1 MLNSL
6 RSKYYGGQT
15 PRHLKSPNSRFLFIW
30 FHAENFSLSR
40 RVPLI
45 SVLCLPSTP
54 YPTTPPSVKVNNCD
68 SRLFTLVSNLD
79 APLLLAFGWG
89 EGTRSCFFE
98 AWEMGT
104 RGEGQLIG
112 KILLLIRAITHCHNY
127 QCHQRVCNGFLVASR
142 DSRTPSVLHML
153 PITLPDWIYANW
165 TKIKS
170 HLRGEPS
177 WDSFALTN
185 THTHKLTS
193 HSTFFCSFIISA
205 VSGKAQHLP
214 RDPPHFHC
222 LSVKPRKKKK

>member
-1 MLNSL
+1 M
-6 RSKYYGGQT
+6 
-15 PRHLKSPNSRFLFIW
+15 
-30 FHAENFSLSR
+30 
-40 RVPLI
+40 
-45 SVLCLPSTP
+45 
-54 YPTTPPSVKVNNCD
+54 
-68 SRLFTLVSNLD
+68 LVSNLD

-89 EGTRSCFFE
+89 GGTRSCFFE
-98 AWEMGT
+98 ARETGT

-185 THTHKLTS
+185 TDTHTHTQADITQYVFLQLYHFGRLWES
-193 HSTFFCSFIISA
+193 STFATRSA
-205 VSGKAQHLP
+205 AFSLSECKAAQEKKNDGFKVSLKNKNDRNG
-214 RDPPHFHC
+214 
-222 LSVKPRKKKK
+222 KKKSSLYFFCLLRWVLRCFFLGIRPL

>member
-1 MLNSL
+1 M
-6 RSKYYGGQT
+6 
-15 PRHLKSPNSRFLFIW
+15 PRI
-30 FHAENFSLSR
+30 SLSLAACR
-40 RVPLI
+40 LSAFFVSP
-45 SVLCLPSTP
+45 P
-54 YPTTPPSVKVNNCD
+54 PPSVKVNNCD

-89 EGTRSCFFE
+89 GGTRSCFFE
-98 AWEMGT
+98 ARETGT

-185 THTHKLTS
+185 TDTHTHTHTS
-193 HSTFFCSFIISA
+193 
-205 VSGKAQHLP
+205 
-214 RDPPHFHC
+214 
-222 LSVKPRKKKK
+222 